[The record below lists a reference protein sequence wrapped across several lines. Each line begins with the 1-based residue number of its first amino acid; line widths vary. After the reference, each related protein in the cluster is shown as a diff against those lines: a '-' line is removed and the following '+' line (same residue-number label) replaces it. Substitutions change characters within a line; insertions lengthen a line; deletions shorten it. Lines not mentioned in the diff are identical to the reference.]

1 MKYEKNPYVHHRTTT
16 NPDTGATITVQG
28 EGIIKAKP
36 NIVMVTLGIQTN
48 HKDVKQAQDEN
59 AIQSKQVLDALKQL
73 HIADTDIKTISY
85 TITPQYEY
93 IDDQALLQGYR
104 VEQLYEVTVLDTQ
117 KAGEVYEVAV
127 SNGANVATG
136 LRFLL
141 SDPSTYYEKALMQ
154 ALQQARTK
162 ARVIADTYKL
172 NIHSVPLSLVE
183 ESSSVPQ
190 EIMSYS
196 TLNAKTAPPI
206 QLGKLEI
213 IATIRAIFSIY
224 E

>member
-1 MKYEKNPYVHHRTTT
+1 MRYEKNHYGHHCETT
-16 NPDTGATITVQG
+16 NPNTEATITVQG

-36 NIVMVTLGIQTN
+36 NIVIVMLGIQTN
-48 HKDVKQAQDEN
+48 NKDVKQAQDEN
-59 AIQSKQVLDALKQL
+59 ALQSKQVLDALKQL
-73 HIADTDIKTISY
+73 PIADTDIKTISY

-93 IDDQALLQGYR
+93 INDQAVLQDYR
-104 VEQLYEVTVLDTQ
+104 VEQIYEITVLNAQ

-136 LRFLL
+136 LRFQL
-141 SDPSTYYEKALMQ
+141 SDANTYYEKALMQ
-154 ALQQARTK
+154 ALQQAKTK

-183 ESSSVPQ
+183 ESSSFPQ
-190 EIMSYS
+190 ESMSYS
-196 TLNAKTAPPI
+196 TLNAKTAPSI
-206 QLGKLEI
+206 QLGELEI

-224 E
+224 Q

>member
-1 MKYEKNPYVHHRTTT
+1 MRYEKNHYGYHCETT
-16 NPDTGATITVQG
+16 NPNTEATITVQG

-36 NIVMVTLGIQTN
+36 NIVIVMLGIQTN
-48 HKDVKQAQDEN
+48 NKDVKQAQDEN
-59 AIQSKQVLDALKQL
+59 ALQSKQVLDALKQL
-73 HIADTDIKTISY
+73 PIADTDIKTISY

-93 IDDQALLQGYR
+93 INDQAVLQDYR
-104 VEQLYEVTVLDTQ
+104 VEQIYEITVLNAQ

-136 LRFLL
+136 LRFQL
-141 SDPSTYYEKALMQ
+141 SDANTYYEKALMQ
-154 ALQQARTK
+154 ALQQAKTK

-183 ESSSVPQ
+183 ESSSFPQ
-190 EIMSYS
+190 ESMSYS
-196 TLNAKTAPPI
+196 TLNAKTAPSI
-206 QLGKLEI
+206 QLGELEI

-224 E
+224 Q